1 MGGVSAST
9 TTAPDA
15 IVIGAGL
22 GGLSTAALL
31 TTNGR
36 RTLVLEQNQVVGGSS
51 QVFRRQG
58 NKYEFDVGVHY
69 IGDCAPGGTVDR
81 LMRGLG
87 LQDRIEFAELDPDGF
102 STITLPSA
110 SLRVPR
116 GWQAYEDRLAEAFPD
131 EEEGIRRC
139 VRTLRTVAEEIRAE
153 RTDGP
158 RRAVARL
165 RGRGALLWWGLRPLA
180 RLYDVCG
187 LSQEART
194 VIAGESGDY
203 GLPPSKA
210 PVALHAGFLDH
221 YLKAGAYY
229 PRGGGQVIAARLTE
243 VIGAH
248 GGTVRTKARVE
259 RILVEDGRA
268 VGVRLAGGEEV
279 RAPVVVSNADIRRTY
294 LELVGREHLP
304 RRLRRKAEGF
314 RMALP
319 LFSLYLA
326 VDFDVRDRLPNSTS
340 WIYPHADIEAI
351 YADAYAGRVPAQVP
365 VFMTSGTL
373 KDPQGSHTAPAG
385 HSTLELMTIAPA
397 DHHAWG
403 VGEGPV
409 AGERYSRGPSYLA
422 VKEKLAE
429 AVLDTASMVIPDLRE
444 HIVYRDASTP
454 ITQERFTRSTG
465 GACYGL
471 EMTIDQ
477 LGPFRPGV
485 RTPIP
490 GLYLVGA
497 STRHQH
503 GIVATLNGG
512 AGTAGAILG
521 RDLFAELRAGAVY
534 ADPARLPVDPPD
546 WDPLVVAKP
555 GSPIRRTPRR
565 AGRPAAPRLPGE

>member
-1 MGGVSAST
+1 MSVVSTST
-9 TTAPDA
+9 TEAYDA
-15 IVIGAGL
+15 IVVGAGL
-22 GGLSTAALL
+22 GGLSTAAFLA
-31 TTNGR
+31 TNGR
-36 RTLVLEQNQVVGGSS
+36 RTLVLEQNQVVGGCS

-87 LQDRIEFAELDPDGF
+87 LEDRIAFAELDPDGF
-102 STITLPSA
+102 STITLPTVSF
-110 SLRVPR
+110 RVPR
-116 GWQAYEDRLAEAFPD
+116 GWQAYEDRLVDTFPD
-131 EEEGIRRC
+131 QEEGLRRC
-139 VRTLRTVAEEIRAE
+139 VRVLRTVAEEIRAE
-153 RTDGP
+153 RPGGV
-158 RRAVARL
+158 RQAVTRVGSL
-165 RGRGALLWWGLRPLA
+165 RSTLWWGLRPLA
-180 RLYDVCG
+180 RLYDACG

-203 GLPPSKA
+203 GAPPSKA

-221 YLKAGAYY
+221 YLRAGAYY
-229 PRGGGQVIAARLTE
+229 PKGGGQVIAARLTE
-243 VIGAH
+243 VIAAH
-248 GGTVRTKARVE
+248 GGAVRTKARVE
-259 RILVEDGRA
+259 RILLEDGRA
-268 VGVRLAGGEEV
+268 VGVRLTDGEV
-279 RAPVVVSNADIRRTY
+279 LRAPVVVSNADIKRTY

-304 RRLRRKAEGF
+304 ARLSSKVEGY

-326 VDFDVRDRLPNSTS
+326 VDFDVRDRLPNSTA

-351 YADAYAGRVPAQVP
+351 YADAYAGRMPSEVP

-373 KDPQGSHTAPAG
+373 KDPEGRHTAPPG

-397 DHHAWG
+397 DHAAWG

-409 AGERYSRGPSYLA
+409 AGERYSRGASYLA
-422 VKEKLAE
+422 MKEKLAE
-429 AVLDTASMVIPDLRE
+429 AVLDTASTVIPDLRA

-454 ITQERFTRSTG
+454 ITQERFTLSTG

-471 EMTIDQ
+471 EMTRDQ
-477 LGPFRPGV
+477 IGPFRPDV
-485 RTPIP
+485 TTAIP
-490 GLYLVGA
+490 GLFLAGA

-512 AGTAGAILG
+512 VGTAGAVLG
-521 RDLFAELRAGAVY
+521 RDLFAELRAGAVF
-534 ADPARLPVDPPD
+534 ADASRLPVDPPD

-565 AGRPAAPRLPGE
+565 AGRTSAR

>member
-1 MGGVSAST
+1 MGEISS
-9 TTAPDA
+9 TTAPYDA
-15 IVIGAGL
+15 VIVGSGL

-31 TTNGR
+31 ATHGR
-36 RTLVLEQNQVVGGSS
+36 RTLVLEQNQVVGGCS

-58 NKYEFDVGVHY
+58 NRYEFDVGVHY

-81 LMRGLG
+81 LVRALG
-87 LQDRIEFAELDPDGF
+87 LEDRIEFAELDPDGF
-102 STITLPSA
+102 STITLPDVSF
-110 SLRVPR
+110 RVPK
-116 GWQAYEDRLAEAFPD
+116 GWQAYEDRLAATFPD
-131 EEEGIRRC
+131 EEPGVRRC
-139 VRTLRTVAEEIRAE
+139 VRTLRAVAEEVGAE
-153 RTDGP
+153 RPSGVGHALA
-158 RRAVARL
+158 RAAGL
-165 RGRGALLWWGLRPLA
+165 RSTLWWGLRPLA
-180 RLYDVCG
+180 RLYDACG

-194 VIAGESGDY
+194 VIAGECGDY
-203 GLPPSKA
+203 AVPPSKA

-229 PRGGGQVIAARLTE
+229 PKGGGQVIAARLTE
-243 VIGAH
+243 VITAY
-248 GGTVRTKARVE
+248 GGTVRTKARVD

-268 VGVRLAGGEEV
+268 VGVRLTDGEEI
-279 RAPVVVSNADIRRTY
+279 RSAVVVSNADIKRTY

-304 RRLRRKAEGF
+304 RRVLRKVEGF

-326 VDFDVRDRLPNSTS
+326 VDFDVRDRLPNSTC
-340 WIYPHADIEAI
+340 WIYPHADLESF
-351 YADAYAGRVPAQVP
+351 YADAYAGRIPAQVP

-373 KDPQGSHTAPAG
+373 KDPDGDHTAPPG

-397 DHHAWG
+397 DHEAWG

-409 AGERYSRGPSYLA
+409 AGERYSRGPAYLA
-422 VKEKLAE
+422 TKDKLAE

-444 HIVYRDASTP
+444 HIVHRDASTP
-454 ITQERFTRSTG
+454 LTQERFTLSTG

-471 EMTIDQ
+471 EMTLDQ
-477 LGPFRPGV
+477 LGPFRPDV
-485 RTPIP
+485 TTAIP
-490 GLYLVGA
+490 GLYLAGA
-497 STRHQH
+497 STKHQH

-521 RDLFAELRAGAVY
+521 RDLIAEMRAGAVY
-534 ADPARLPVDPPD
+534 ADRSRLPVDPPD

-565 AGRPAAPRLPGE
+565 PGRPARGS

>member
-1 MGGVSAST
+1 MEGSSST
-9 TTAPDA
+9 AGAAYDA
-15 IVIGAGL
+15 IVIGGGL

-31 TTNGR
+31 ATNGR
-36 RTLVLEQNQVVGGSS
+36 RPLVLEQNQVVGGCS

-81 LMRGLG
+81 LVRALG
-87 LQDRIEFAELDPDGF
+87 LDDRIEFAELDPDGF
-102 STITLPSA
+102 STITLPTVSF
-110 SLRVPR
+110 RVPR
-116 GWQAYEDRLAEAFPD
+116 GWQAYEDRLAATFPD
-131 EEEGIRRC
+131 EEEGVRRC
-139 VRTLRTVAEEIRAE
+139 VRTLRAVAEEIGTE
-153 RTDGP
+153 RPSGV
-158 RRAVARL
+158 RHVATHVWGL
-165 RGRGALLWWGLRPLA
+165 RSTLRWGLRPLA
-180 RLYDVCG
+180 RLYDACG

-203 GLPPSKA
+203 AVPPSKA

-221 YLKAGAYY
+221 YLKAGAWY

-243 VIGAH
+243 VIQAH
-248 GGTVRTKARVE
+248 GGTVRTKARVG
-259 RILVEDGRA
+259 RILLEDGRVA
-268 VGVRLAGGEEV
+268 GVRLTDGEEI
-279 RAPVVVSNADIRRTY
+279 RSPVVVSNADIRRTY
-294 LELVGREHLP
+294 LELVGPEHLP
-304 RRLRRKAEGF
+304 TRLRRKVEGF

-326 VDFDVRDRLPNSTS
+326 VDFDVRERLPNSTC
-340 WIYPHADIEAI
+340 WIYPHADMEAI

-373 KDPQGSHTAPAG
+373 KDPTGDHTAPPG

-397 DHHAWG
+397 DHEAWG

-409 AGERYSRGPSYLA
+409 AGERYSRGAAYLA
-422 VKEKLAE
+422 TKEKLAE
-429 AVLDTASMVIPDLRE
+429 AVLDTASLVIPDLRE

-454 ITQERFTRSTG
+454 ITQERFTLSSG

-471 EMTIDQ
+471 EMTLDQ
-477 LGPFRPGV
+477 LGPFRPDV
-485 RTPIP
+485 TTAIP
-490 GLYLVGA
+490 GLFLAGA
-497 STRHQH
+497 STKHQH

-521 RDLFAELRAGAVY
+521 RDLHAEMRAGAVY
-534 ADPARLPVDPPD
+534 ADASRLPVDPPD
-546 WDPLVVAKP
+546 WDPLVVARP

-565 AGRPAAPRLPGE
+565 TGHPAHR

>member
-1 MGGVSAST
+1 MGGVGTGTGGAY
-9 TTAPDA
+9 DA
-15 IVIGAGL
+15 VVIGAGL
-22 GGLSTAALL
+22 GGLSTAAFLA
-31 TTNGR
+31 TNGR
-36 RTLVLEQNQVVGGSS
+36 RTLVLEQNQVVGGCS

-81 LMRGLG
+81 LMHGLG

-102 STITLPSA
+102 STITLPGVSF
-110 SLRVPR
+110 RVPR
-116 GWQAYEDRLAEAFPD
+116 GWQAYEDRLAATFPD
-131 EEEGIRRC
+131 EEDGVRRC
-139 VRTLRTVAEEIRAE
+139 VSTLRTVAEEIRSG
-153 RTDGP
+153 RPDGL
-158 RRAVARL
+158 RHAVTRAGRL
-165 RGRGALLWWGLRPLA
+165 RSTLWWGLRPLA
-180 RLYDVCG
+180 SLYDACG

-203 GLPPSKA
+203 GTPPSKA

-229 PRGGGQVIAARLTE
+229 PKGGGQVIAARLTE
-243 VIGAH
+243 VIAAH
-248 GGTVRTKARVE
+248 GGTVRTKARVR
-259 RILVEDGRA
+259 RILLEDGRA
-268 VGVRLAGGEEV
+268 VGVRLADGEEIHS
-279 RAPVVVSNADIRRTY
+279 PVVVSNADIRRTY
-294 LELVGREHLP
+294 LELVGRDELP

-340 WIYPHADIEAI
+340 WIYPHADIETI
-351 YADAYAGRVPAQVP
+351 YADAYAGRVPAEVP

-373 KDPQGSHTAPAG
+373 KDPDGDHTAPPG

-397 DHHAWG
+397 DHGTWG

-409 AGERYSRGPSYLA
+409 AGERYSRTASYLA

-429 AVLDTASMVIPDLRE
+429 AVLDTASLVIPDLRE

-454 ITQERFTRSTG
+454 ITQERFTLSTG

-471 EMTIDQ
+471 EMTLDQ
-477 LGPFRPGV
+477 LGPFRPNV
-485 RTPIP
+485 TTPIP
-490 GLYLVGA
+490 GLYLAGA
-497 STRHQH
+497 STKHQH

-512 AGTAGAILG
+512 AGTAGAVLG
-521 RDLFAELRAGAVY
+521 RDLFAEMRAGAVY
-534 ADPARLPVDPPD
+534 ADPARLPVDAPD
-546 WDPLVVAKP
+546 WDPLVVARP

-565 AGRPAAPRLPGE
+565 GGRPANG

>member
-1 MGGVSAST
+1 MGGVGTGTGGAY
-9 TTAPDA
+9 DA
-15 IVIGAGL
+15 VVIGAGL
-22 GGLSTAALL
+22 GGLSTAAFLA
-31 TTNGR
+31 TNGR
-36 RTLVLEQNQVVGGSS
+36 RTLVLEQNQVVGGCS

-58 NKYEFDVGVHY
+58 NRYEFDVGVHY

-81 LMRGLG
+81 LMQGLG
-87 LQDRIEFAELDPDGF
+87 LQGRLEFAELDPDGF
-102 STITLPSA
+102 STITLPGVSF
-110 SLRVPR
+110 RVPR
-116 GWQAYEDRLAEAFPD
+116 GWQAYEDRLAATFPD
-131 EEEGIRRC
+131 EEDGVRRC
-139 VRTLRTVAEEIRAE
+139 VSTLRTVAEEIRSG
-153 RTDGP
+153 RPDGL
-158 RRAVARL
+158 RHAVTRAGRL
-165 RGRGALLWWGLRPLA
+165 RSTLWWGLRPLA
-180 RLYDVCG
+180 SLYDACG

-203 GLPPSKA
+203 GTPPSKA

-229 PRGGGQVIAARLTE
+229 PKGGGQVIAARLTE
-243 VIGAH
+243 VIAAH
-248 GGTVRTKARVE
+248 GGTVRTKARVR
-259 RILVEDGRA
+259 RILLEDGRA
-268 VGVRLAGGEEV
+268 VGVRLADGEEIHS
-279 RAPVVVSNADIRRTY
+279 PVVVSNADIRRTY
-294 LELVGREHLP
+294 LELVGRDELP

-326 VDFDVRDRLPNSTS
+326 IDLDVRDRLPNSTS

-351 YADAYAGRVPAQVP
+351 YADAYAGRVPAEVP

-373 KDPQGSHTAPAG
+373 KDPDGDHTAPPG

-397 DHHAWG
+397 DHGTWG

-409 AGERYSRGPSYLA
+409 AGERYSRGPAYLA

-429 AVLDTASMVIPDLRE
+429 AVLDTASLVIPDLRE

-454 ITQERFTRSTG
+454 ITQERFTLSTG

-471 EMTIDQ
+471 EMTLDQ
-477 LGPFRPGV
+477 LGPFRPDV
-485 RTPIP
+485 TTSIP
-490 GLYLVGA
+490 GLYLTGA

-534 ADPARLPVDPPD
+534 ADPTRLPVDPPD
-546 WDPLVVAKP
+546 WDPLVVARP

-565 AGRPAAPRLPGE
+565 GGRPMNG

>member
-1 MGGVSAST
+1 MGGVGT
-9 TTAPDA
+9 GTGGGYDA
-15 IVIGAGL
+15 VVIGAGL
-22 GGLSTAALL
+22 GGLSTAAFLA
-31 TTNGR
+31 TNGR
-36 RTLVLEQNQVVGGSS
+36 RTLVLEHNQVVGGCS
-51 QVFRRQG
+51 QVFRRRG

-81 LMRGLG
+81 LMHGLG

-102 STITLPSA
+102 STITLPGVSF
-110 SLRVPR
+110 RVPR
-116 GWQAYEDRLAEAFPD
+116 GWQAYEDRLAATFPD
-131 EEEGIRRC
+131 EERGVRRC
-139 VRTLRTVAEEIRAE
+139 VSTLRTVAEEIRSG
-153 RTDGP
+153 RPDGL
-158 RRAVARL
+158 RHAVTRVGRL
-165 RGRGALLWWGLRPLA
+165 RSTLWWGLRPLA
-180 RLYDVCG
+180 SLYDACV

-203 GLPPSKA
+203 GTPSSKA

-229 PRGGGQVIAARLTE
+229 PKGGGQVIAARLTE

-248 GGTVRTKARVE
+248 GGAVRTKARVG
-259 RILVEDGRA
+259 RILLEDGRA
-268 VGVRLAGGEEV
+268 VGVRLADGEEIH
-279 RAPVVVSNADIRRTY
+279 APVVVSNADIRRTY
-294 LELVGREHLP
+294 LELVGREELP
-304 RRLRRKAEGF
+304 KRLRRKAEGF

-326 VDFDVRDRLPNSTS
+326 VDFDVRERLPNSTN

-351 YADAYAGRVPAQVP
+351 YADAYAGRVPAEVP

-373 KDPQGSHTAPAG
+373 KDPDGGHTAPPG

-397 DHHAWG
+397 DHGTWG

-409 AGERYSRGPSYLA
+409 AGERYSRGQAYLA

-429 AVLDTASMVIPDLRE
+429 AVLDTASLVIPDLRE

-454 ITQERFTRSTG
+454 ITQERFTLSTG

-471 EMTIDQ
+471 EMTLDQ
-477 LGPFRPGV
+477 LGPFRPDV
-485 RTPIP
+485 ATPIP
-490 GLYLVGA
+490 GLYLTGA

-521 RDLFAELRAGAVY
+521 RDLFAEMRAGAVY

-546 WDPLVVAKP
+546 WDPLVVARP

-565 AGRPAAPRLPGE
+565 GGRPTNG

>member
-1 MGGVSAST
+1 MGSVSTST
-9 TTAPDA
+9 SGGFDA

-22 GGLSTAALL
+22 GGLSTAAFLA
-31 TTNGR
+31 TNGR
-36 RTLVLEQNQVVGGSS
+36 RVLVLEQNQVVGGCS
-51 QVFRRQG
+51 QVFRRRG
-58 NKYEFDVGVHY
+58 NSYEFDVGVHY

-87 LQDRIEFAELDPDGF
+87 LEDRIDFAELDPHGF

-110 SLRVPR
+110 TFRVPR
-116 GWQAYEDRLAEAFPD
+116 GWQAYEDRLAATFP
-131 EEEGIRRC
+131 EQEEGIRRC
-139 VRTLRTVAEEIRAE
+139 VRTLRTVAEEIRSDQPE
-153 RTDGP
+153 SLRQ
-158 RRAVARL
+158 AVARAGRL
-165 RGRGALLWWGLRPLA
+165 RSMLWWGLRPLA
-180 RLYDVCG
+180 RLYDACG
-187 LSQEART
+187 LSQEVRT

-229 PRGGGQVIAARLTE
+229 PKGGGQVIAARLTE
-243 VIGAH
+243 VISAH
-248 GGTVRTKARVE
+248 GGIVRTKARVG
-259 RILVEDGRA
+259 RILLEGGRA
-268 VGVRLAGGEEV
+268 AGVELVDGEQVGAS
-279 RAPVVVSNADIRRTY
+279 VVVSNADIRRTY

-304 RRLRRKAEGF
+304 RRLRRKVEGF

-326 VDFDVRDRLPNSTS
+326 VDFDVRDRLPNSTA
-340 WIYPHADIEAI
+340 WIYPHADIEAM

-373 KDPQGSHTAPAG
+373 KDPEGDHTAPPG

-397 DHHAWG
+397 QHETWG

-409 AGERYSRGPSYLA
+409 SGERYSRAPSYLA

-429 AVLDTASMVIPDLRE
+429 AVLDTATMVIPDLRE

-454 ITQERFTRSTG
+454 ITQERFTLSSG

-477 LGPFRPGV
+477 LGPFRPDV
-485 RTPIP
+485 TTPIP
-490 GLYLVGA
+490 GLYLAGA
-497 STRHQH
+497 STKHQH

-521 RDLFAELRAGAVY
+521 RDLLAELRAGAVY
-534 ADPARLPVDPPD
+534 ADPSRLPADPPD

-565 AGRPAAPRLPGE
+565 PGRSTKS

>member
-1 MGGVSAST
+1 MGGVSAGT
-9 TTAPDA
+9 YDA
-15 IVIGAGL
+15 IVVGAGL
-22 GGLSTAALL
+22 GGLSTAAFL

-36 RTLVLEQNQVVGGSS
+36 RTLVLEQNRVVGGCS
-51 QVFRRQG
+51 QVFRRKG

-81 LMRGLG
+81 LLRGLG

-102 STITLPSA
+102 STITLPTSTF
-110 SLRVPR
+110 RVPK
-116 GWQAYEDRLAEAFPD
+116 GWQAYEDRLAATFPD
-131 EEEGIRRC
+131 EEDGIRRC
-139 VRTLRTVAEEIRAE
+139 VRTLRTVAEEIRAD
-153 RTDGP
+153 RP
-158 RRAVARL
+158 QSVRHAVARAGSL
-165 RGRGALLWWGLRPLA
+165 RSLLWWGLRPLA

-187 LSQEART
+187 LSQEVRT

-229 PRGGGQVIAARLTE
+229 PRGGGQVIGARLAE
-243 VIGAH
+243 VIAAH
-248 GGTVRTKARVE
+248 GSTVRTKARVD

-268 VGVRLAGGEEV
+268 VGVELVDGE
-279 RAPVVVSNADIRRTY
+279 RIHAPVVVSNADIKRTY
-294 LELVGREHLP
+294 LELVRREHLP
-304 RRLRRKAEGF
+304 ARLRRKVEGF

-340 WIYPHADIEAI
+340 WIYPHADMEAM
-351 YADAYAGRVPAQVP
+351 YADALAGRVPAQVP

-373 KDPQGSHTAPAG
+373 KDPQGTHTAPPG

-397 DHHAWG
+397 DHDTWG
-403 VGEGPV
+403 VGDGPV
-409 AGERYSRGPSYLA
+409 AGEGYSRTSSYLA
-422 VKEKLAE
+422 VKEKLSE
-429 AVLDTASMVIPDLRE
+429 AVLDTAAMVVPELRD

-454 ITQERFTRSTG
+454 ITQERFTLSTG

-477 LGPFRPGV
+477 LGPFRPDV
-485 RTPIP
+485 TSAIP
-490 GLYLVGA
+490 GLYLAGA
-497 STRHQH
+497 STKHQH

-534 ADPARLPVDPPD
+534 ADRSRLPDDGPD
-546 WDPLVVAKP
+546 WDPLVAAKP

-565 AGRPAAPRLPGE
+565 SGHT

>member
-1 MGGVSAST
+1 MGGAST
-9 TTAPDA
+9 GTYDA
-15 IVIGAGL
+15 IVVGAGL
-22 GGLSTAALL
+22 GGLSTAAFLA
-31 TTNGR
+31 TNGR
-36 RTLVLEQNQVVGGSS
+36 RTLVLEQNQVVGGCS
-51 QVFRRQG
+51 QVYRRQG

-81 LMRGLG
+81 LLHGLG
-87 LQDRIEFAELDPDGF
+87 LQDHIEFAELDPDGF
-102 STITLPSA
+102 STITLPTTTF
-110 SLRVPR
+110 RVPR
-116 GWQAYEDRLAEAFPD
+116 GWQAYEDRLAATFPD
-131 EEEGIRRC
+131 QEAGIRRC
-139 VRTLRTVAEEIRAE
+139 VRTLRTVAEEIRSDRPE
-153 RTDGP
+153 NLRSV
-158 RRAVARL
+158 VARAGSL
-165 RGRGALLWWGLRPLA
+165 RSLLWWGLRPLA
-180 RLYDVCG
+180 RLYDACG
-187 LSQEART
+187 LTQEVRT

-229 PRGGGQVIAARLTE
+229 PKGGGQVIGARLTE
-243 VIGAH
+243 VIQAH
-248 GGTVRTKARVE
+248 GGTVRTKARVS
-259 RILVEDGRA
+259 RILLEDGRA
-268 VGVRLAGGEEV
+268 VGVELVDGE
-279 RAPVVVSNADIRRTY
+279 RIHAPVVVSNADIRRTY

-304 RRLRRKAEGF
+304 ARLRRKVEGF

-326 VDFDVRDRLPNSTS
+326 VDLDVRDRLPNSTS

-351 YADAYAGRVPAQVP
+351 YADALAGRVPARVP

-373 KDPQGSHTAPAG
+373 KDPGGNHTAPPG

-397 DHHAWG
+397 DHDTWG

-409 AGERYSRGPSYLA
+409 AGERYSRTSSYLA

-429 AVLDTASMVIPDLRE
+429 AVLDTATMVIPDLRE

-454 ITQERFTRSTG
+454 ITQERFTLSTG

-477 LGPFRPGV
+477 LGPFRPDV
-485 RTPIP
+485 RSPIP
-490 GLYLVGA
+490 GLYLAGA

-521 RDLFAELRAGAVY
+521 RDLFAEMRAGAVY
-534 ADPARLPVDPPD
+534 ADPSRLPVDGPD

-565 AGRPAAPRLPGE
+565 SGPA

>member
-1 MGGVSAST
+1 MGSVSTST
-9 TTAPDA
+9 SSGFDA
-15 IVIGAGL
+15 IVVGAGL
-22 GGLSTAALL
+22 GGLSAAAFLAVH
-31 TTNGR
+31 GR
-36 RTLVLEQNQVVGGSS
+36 RVLVLEQNQVVGGCS
-51 QVFRRQG
+51 QVFRRRG
-58 NKYEFDVGVHY
+58 NSYEFDVGVHY

-87 LQDRIEFAELDPDGF
+87 LEDRIEFAELDPDGF
-102 STITLPSA
+102 STITLPNA
-110 SLRVPR
+110 TFRVPR
-116 GWQAYEDRLAEAFPD
+116 GWQAYEDRLAATFP
-131 EEEGIRRC
+131 EQEEGIRRC
-139 VRTLRTVAEEIRAE
+139 VRTLRTVAEEIRSDRPE
-153 RTDGP
+153 SL
-158 RRAVARL
+158 RRAVARAGSL
-165 RGRGALLWWGLRPLA
+165 RSMLWWGLRPLA
-180 RLYDVCG
+180 KLYDACE
-187 LSQEART
+187 LSQEVRT

-210 PVALHAGFLDH
+210 PAALHAGFLDH

-229 PRGGGQVIAARLTE
+229 PKGGGQVIAARLTE
-243 VIGAH
+243 VISAH
-248 GGTVRTKARVE
+248 GGVVRTKARVG
-259 RILVEDGRA
+259 RILLEGGRTAGVELVDG
-268 VGVRLAGGEEV
+268 EQV

-304 RRLRRKAEGF
+304 GRLSRKVEGF

-326 VDFDVRDRLPNSTS
+326 VDFDVRERLPNSTA
-340 WIYPHADIEAI
+340 WIYPHADIEAM

-373 KDPQGSHTAPAG
+373 KDPDGDHTAPTG

-397 DHHAWG
+397 QHDTWG

-409 AGERYSRGPSYLA
+409 AGERYSRTPSYLA

-429 AVLDTASMVIPDLRE
+429 AVLDTATMVVPDLRE

-454 ITQERFTRSTG
+454 VTQERFTLSTG

-471 EMTIDQ
+471 EMTLDQ
-477 LGPFRPGV
+477 LGPFRPDV
-485 RTPIP
+485 TTPIP
-490 GLYLVGA
+490 GLYLAGA
-497 STRHQH
+497 STKHQH

-521 RDLFAELRAGAVY
+521 RDLLSELRAGAVY
-534 ADPARLPVDPPD
+534 ADPSSLPADPPD

-565 AGRPAAPRLPGE
+565 PGRSTNS

>member
-1 MGGVSAST
+1 MGGVGTGTGGAY
-9 TTAPDA
+9 DA
-15 IVIGAGL
+15 VVIGAGL
-22 GGLSTAALL
+22 GGLSTAAFLA
-31 TTNGR
+31 TNGR
-36 RTLVLEQNQVVGGSS
+36 RTLVLEQNQVVGGCS

-58 NKYEFDVGVHY
+58 NRYEFDVGVHY

-81 LMRGLG
+81 LMHGLG
-87 LQDRIEFAELDPDGF
+87 LQERIEFAELDPDGF
-102 STITLPSA
+102 STITLPGVSF
-110 SLRVPR
+110 RVPR
-116 GWQAYEDRLAEAFPD
+116 GWQAYEDRLAATFPD
-131 EEEGIRRC
+131 EEDGVRRC
-139 VRTLRTVAEEIRAE
+139 VSTLRTVAEEIRSG
-153 RTDGP
+153 RPDGL
-158 RRAVARL
+158 RHAVTRAGRL
-165 RGRGALLWWGLRPLA
+165 RSTLWWGLRPLA
-180 RLYDVCG
+180 SLYDACG

-203 GLPPSKA
+203 GTPPSKA

-229 PRGGGQVIAARLTE
+229 PKGGGQVIAARLTE
-243 VIGAH
+243 VIAAH
-248 GGTVRTKARVE
+248 GGTVRTKARVR
-259 RILVEDGRA
+259 RILLEDGRA
-268 VGVRLAGGEEV
+268 VGVRLADGEEIHS
-279 RAPVVVSNADIRRTY
+279 PVVVSNADIRRTY
-294 LELVGREHLP
+294 LELVGRDELP

-326 VDFDVRDRLPNSTS
+326 IDLDVRDRLPNSTS

-351 YADAYAGRVPAQVP
+351 YADAYAGRVPAEVP

-373 KDPQGSHTAPAG
+373 KDPDGHHTAPPG

-397 DHHAWG
+397 DHGTWG

-409 AGERYSRGPSYLA
+409 AGERYSRGPAYLA

-429 AVLDTASMVIPDLRE
+429 AVLDTASLVIPDLRE

-454 ITQERFTRSTG
+454 ITQERFTLSTG

-471 EMTIDQ
+471 EMTLDQ
-477 LGPFRPGV
+477 LGPFRPDV
-485 RTPIP
+485 TTSIP
-490 GLYLVGA
+490 GLYLTGA

-521 RDLFAELRAGAVY
+521 RDLFAELRAGTVY

-546 WDPLVVAKP
+546 WDPLVVARP

-565 AGRPAAPRLPGE
+565 GGRPMNG